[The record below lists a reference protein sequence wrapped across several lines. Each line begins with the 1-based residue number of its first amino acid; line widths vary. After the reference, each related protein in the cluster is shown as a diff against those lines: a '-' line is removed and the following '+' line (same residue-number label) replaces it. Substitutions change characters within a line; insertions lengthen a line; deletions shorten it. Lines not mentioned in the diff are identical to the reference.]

1 MKIFTGPEVLGV
13 DRYRLRGLVD
23 KNGKKYCPTG
33 TLGVP
38 EFGTS
43 FLLGMLEE
51 TKPTTFAELIKISG
65 LSHGTDVWLGNARD
79 LCTPDKD
86 RLS

>member
-1 MKIFTGPEVLGV
+1 MLQDLSGIDVTAIDLGDLDTMKIFTGPEVLGV
-13 DRYRLRGLVD
+13 DRYRLRGLTD
-23 KNGKKYCPTG
+23 KSGRKYCPTG

-51 TKPTTFAELIKISG
+51 TKPTTFAELIKIS
-65 LSHGTDVWLGNARD
+65 
-79 LCTPDKD
+79 
-86 RLS
+86 